1 MAPRTDAAT
10 LNVQPR
16 QRRIVYAA
24 LAASP
29 DGHSVKEL
37 LELEDLDVPEVE
49 LRETLRKLDA
59 AGLAKRIKGSWTATP
74 LDDAPAPAAE
84 PDAEAEAEAE
94 PESDS

>member
-37 LELEDLDVPEVE
+37 LELDDLDVPEVE

-59 AGLAKRIKGSWTATP
+59 AGLAKRIKGSWTAIP
-74 LDDAPAPAAE
+74 LDDAEEEAPASAAE
-84 PDAEAEAEAE
+84 PDD
-94 PESDS
+94 PEE